1 MCAKFGLDWFRNADL
16 FKVQTKKKNEKTIS
30 ALYIRCICLVV
41 LYHFTSVRPFAVLS
55 VNILDFTDN

>member
-16 FKVQTKKKNEKTIS
+16 FKVQTKKLNKIIS
-30 ALYIRCICLVV
+30 TLYIRCKCLVV